1 MTTKSRTRAQCVQAK
16 PARPAL
22 KVSIPVK
29 GTIRTQKGKQELEGR
44 LEAIGEE
51 HARIFFDHPLAE
63 GTGVSLV
70 VEFKDRRNREIRFGY
85 QGKVVCSSC
94 GSWYEVAV
102 DFDEGVGIS
111 GKDARAILSD
121 LFPEEA

>member
-1 MTTKSRTRAQCVQAK
+1 MTNANTPLHTNQEKNSN
-16 PARPAL
+16 PSL

-29 GTIRTQKGKQELEGR
+29 GTIRTELGEQKIEGR
-44 LEAIGEE
+44 LEAIGEG

-63 GTGVSLV
+63 GTGLSLV

-85 QGKVVCSSC
+85 QGKVTSSVCC
-94 GSWYEVAV
+94 SWYEVAV

-111 GKDARAILSD
+111 GKDAREILAD